1 MLFLTFTLLYSCS
14 KEDREDEISRKRDLQ
29 VFSIDGFNRFSDG
42 LASKNFLLNADGS
55 MTIVGNT
62 RVQQANI
69 TVQPFILNL
78 DFEKNVSWTETLIVD
93 NENLSR
99 DVNIIP
105 TQDGQ
110 FMVLTH
116 ANSQGNSNLNIEL
129 LKVGTDG
136 NLRWVKTI
144 EQSGDFRTSSIIQL
158 ENGDYIVMGRLAEV
172 SLLNSDQFLLVR
184 ISENG
189 DIVWSKIYDDSR
201 VLATKQLFYISS
213 DNSIIA
219 LTEHSFGDFLTD
231 NEYKIHKFSEDGNK
245 IWTKSIAI
253 AKEPFSSSSL
263 LKVIDGEEVFLSYSS
278 KDERENIH
286 DITLIKLDFEAN
298 IIWKKIFKGA
308 STDLPEDI
316 LRSDDENLILLS
328 STYSCGNGEVD
339 IMLRKINP
347 SNQEIIWDK
356 VYGLSLIHI

>member
-1 MLFLTFTLLYSCS
+1 M
-14 KEDREDEISRKRDLQ
+14 
-29 VFSIDGFNRFSDG
+29 
-42 LASKNFLLNADGS
+42 
-55 MTIVGNT
+55 
-62 RVQQANI
+62 
-69 TVQPFILNL
+69 
-78 DFEKNVSWTETLIVD
+78 
-93 NENLSR
+93 
-99 DVNIIP
+99 
-105 TQDGQ
+105 
-110 FMVLTH
+110 
-116 ANSQGNSNLNIEL
+116 
-129 LKVGTDG
+129 
-136 NLRWVKTI
+136 
-144 EQSGDFRTSSIIQL
+144 
-158 ENGDYIVMGRLAEV
+158 
-172 SLLNSDQFLLVR
+172 VR

-201 VLATKQLFYISS
+201 ILATKQLFYISS

-245 IWTKSIAI
+245 IWTKSIVI

-286 DITLIKLDFEAN
+286 DITLIKLDLEAN

-339 IMLRKINP
+339 IMLTKINP

-356 VYGLSLIHI
+356 VYGSPSADFGNKILVRPNGNIIILGDTNHQNPSEAIFDFLILETDPEGNPI